1 MNQQIFL
8 DRLARIIED
17 SKAGILATTDEEG
30 RPHMRWMTPW
40 LLPGREGALFSVTPP
55 HFAKVAQLEKQPTVE
70 WMIQT
75 PSLDQVINI
84 KGKVNFLDNPSI
96 KMEVMEGLGSRLFV
110 FWKANTGF
118 SDFIVLETVMEEACY
133 YLPMK
138 GTKEKIIFGDRG
150 E

>member
-8 DRLARIIED
+8 DRLARIIEE
-17 SKAGILATTDEEG
+17 SKVGILATTDGEG

-40 LLPGREGALFSVTPP
+40 LLPGREGALFAVTSP
-55 HFAKVAQLEKQPTVE
+55 HFAKVAELEIHPTVE

-84 KGKVNFLDNPSI
+84 KGKVNILDNPSI
-96 KMEVMEGLGSRLFV
+96 KMEIMEGLGPRLFV
-110 FWKANTGF
+110 FWKANSSF
-118 SDFIVLETVMEEACY
+118 SDFIVLETIMEEAY
-133 YLPMK
+133 YFLPMK
-138 GTKEKIIFGDRG
+138 GTKEKIILGNRG